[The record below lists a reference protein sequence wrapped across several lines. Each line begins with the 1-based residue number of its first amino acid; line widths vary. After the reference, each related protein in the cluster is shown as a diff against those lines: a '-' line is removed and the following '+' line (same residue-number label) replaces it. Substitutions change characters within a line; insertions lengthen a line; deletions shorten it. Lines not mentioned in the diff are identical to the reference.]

1 MFVEFTDFRYARAWD
16 VKDHE
21 KIQDMETCHDIYC
34 HYTLHAVKVKCT
46 REGNSIGTNEFL
58 FQARTMNE

>member
-21 KIQDMETCHDIYC
+21 KAQDMETCHDIY
-34 HYTLHAVKVKCT
+34 
-46 REGNSIGTNEFL
+46 
-58 FQARTMNE
+58 